1 MRARTILGRAAIAC
15 LLLAAACTPEIQTI
29 GEAREGARIEPAHF
43 VATDGTRL
51 PLRHWQLVA
60 EPQFAIVALHGFN
73 DYSSAFEAPGRRWAE
88 AGGAVY
94 AYDQRGFGATPQR
107 GVWAGD
113 DRLIGDLRAVI
124 DLLRERHS
132 GKPLF
137 VVGES
142 MGGAVAM
149 ATFSRPDAP
158 AIDGLILVAPAV
170 WARSTMNPFYRAV
183 LWTGA
188 HVAPGAIVTG
198 RGLRRQASD
207 NIPMLIALGRDPLV
221 IKETRV
227 DALWGLVGLM
237 DLALD
242 AAPKLALP
250 TLVLYGERDEI
261 IPPHATKAMLGTLAA
276 PHRMAV
282 YPTGWHMLLRDLKA
296 DIPQA
301 DILAWISDRKGAL
314 PSGAE
319 NDAMT
324 RLEKGFA
331 RRVPAGPVTAGSSGS
346 SKE

>member
-1 MRARTILGRAAIAC
+1 MIRNAVRRLVAGS
-15 LLLAAACTPEIQTI
+15 LLLLAACTPEIQSV
-29 GEAREGARIEPAHF
+29 GAPRETARIDLAHF
-43 VATDGTRL
+43 VTADGVRL
-51 PLRHWQLVA
+51 PLRRWQLEA
-60 EPQFAIVALHGFN
+60 KPRFAVIALHGFN
-73 DYSSAFEAPGRRWAE
+73 DYSSAFEGPGRRWAE

-94 AYDQRGFGATPQR
+94 AYDQRGFGATPHR

-113 DRLIGDLRAVI
+113 ERLIGDLVDAVRVV
-124 DLLRERHS
+124 RERH
-132 GKPLF
+132 PDRALY

-149 ATFSRPDAP
+149 ATFAAPDAP
-158 AIDGLILVAPAV
+158 KIDGLVLVAPAV
-170 WARSTMNPFYRAV
+170 WARSTMNPFYRAL

-188 HVAPGAIVTG
+188 HVAPTAIVTG

-221 IKETRV
+221 IKETRI

-237 DLALD
+237 DRALD
-242 AAPKLALP
+242 AAPRLSLP

-261 IPPHATKAMLGTLAA
+261 VPPHATKTMLEGLAT

-282 YPTGWHMLLRDLKA
+282 YGTGWHMLLRDLKA
-296 DIPQA
+296 EIPQT
-301 DILAWISDRKGAL
+301 DILAWIENPKNAL

-319 NDAMT
+319 TDAMT

-331 RRVPAGPVTAGSSGS
+331 RRVPAGPVTAGSSAKVGQ
-346 SKE
+346 